1 MLSHLPFKAK
11 LTLLFCLLDD
21 FLALLPNPQPA
32 LPSGKHPA
40 GRPSTLSAA
49 EVLTLAL
56 FRFWTVQGNWKAFY
70 QLMAAGFRQEFPRL
84 PCYETFLRQI
94 NRQGP
99 LGLLLLIVLLGQQE
113 GSGTYAL
120 DATALPVSQQGR
132 RAKVLRPWAAW
143 GRGSDGHWFFGF
155 KLHAVCDQR
164 GQLVKLRISPANVAD
179 ITKAEALL
187 SQLRGLVVADA
198 AYISAKLREKL
209 WELGLLLLTPLRKNM
224 KGLASLE
231 QRERLK
237 GRSIIETVFSVLKDR
252 LGLVTS
258 LPRSLDGY
266 LTHYILVL
274 LAYQLAR
281 WVTHALGAPAL
292 PHP

>member
-1 MLSHLPFKAK
+1 M
-11 LTLLFCLLDD
+11 
-21 FLALLPNPQPA
+21 
-32 LPSGKHPA
+32 
-40 GRPSTLSAA
+40 
-49 EVLTLAL
+49 
-56 FRFWTVQGNWKAFY
+56 
-70 QLMAAGFRQEFPRL
+70 
-84 PCYETFLRQI
+84 
-94 NRQGP
+94 
-99 LGLLLLIVLLGQQE
+99 LLLIVLLGQQE

-120 DATALPVSQQGR
+120 DATALPAVSQQGR

-143 GRGSDGHWFFGF
+143 GRGSDSHWFFGF

-179 ITKAEALL
+179 ITQAEALL

-198 AYISAKLREKL
+198 AYISAKLRDKL
-209 WELGLLLLTPLRKNM
+209 WELGSLLLTPLRKNM

-231 QRERLK
+231 QTEQLK
-237 GRSIIETVFSVLKDR
+237 GRNIIETVFSVLKDR

-281 WVTHALGAPAL
+281 WVTHALCAPAL
-292 PHP
+292 PNP